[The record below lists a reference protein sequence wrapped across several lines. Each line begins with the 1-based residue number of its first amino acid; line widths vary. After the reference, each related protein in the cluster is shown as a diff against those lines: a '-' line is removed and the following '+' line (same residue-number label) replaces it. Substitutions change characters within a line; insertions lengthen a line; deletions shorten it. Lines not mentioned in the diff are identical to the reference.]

1 MRWQEAQD
9 RAREKLKPNETKM
22 ADRFQT
28 PDDLLKDLER
38 LKEEHTG
45 SLTEK
50 LIAGILPCFQV
61 MLGLYVLLMT
71 WMPHKKIQ
79 ITLLWGIL
87 HIIVKVF
94 FLNHSSI

>member
-9 RAREKLKPNETKM
+9 RAREKLKPHEIGR

-38 LKEEHTG
+38 LKQEHTG
-45 SLTEK
+45 GLTEK

-61 MLGLYVLLMT
+61 MLGLWGLLMT
-71 WMPHKKIQ
+71 WMPHQKIQ

-87 HIIVKVF
+87 HMIVKVF
-94 FLNHSSI
+94 ILD